1 MDGGFIL
8 NSFNVATHRTEI
20 NETYTEELNTANWL
34 KKPTSRNVQTSI
46 GRFRNQQFVEC
57 ESNFKGF

>member
-1 MDGGFIL
+1 MDGGFKL

-20 NETYTEELNTANWL
+20 NETYTVELNTANWF

-46 GRFRNQQFVEC
+46 GRFRNQ
-57 ESNFKGF
+57 

>member
-1 MDGGFIL
+1 MDGEFIL

-20 NETYTEELNTANWL
+20 NETYTEELNTANWF

-46 GRFRNQQFVEC
+46 GRFRNQ
-57 ESNFKGF
+57 